1 MKNGTLKWLL
11 RVPGMRKIGIFALI
25 VLQTVYGAS
34 GVLYALLL
42 RSIVDAA
49 TGGDRSLFWRSAVF
63 TVVLLCGQIVLRYIV
78 VWLKELSKSS
88 LENAFKSRLLETL
101 LAKDHLSVS
110 AVHSGEWMNRFT
122 NDAAVVANNYVD
134 VLPDL
139 CAMLAKLVSALV
151 IVFFMET
158 GFALVLVAAGAALLL
173 FSTLFRKAMKKHHK
187 AVQEADGKVRIFLQ
201 ESLSQLFV
209 ARSYATESNLSESA
223 SGLMED
229 HKKARLKRNRFSNIA
244 NAGFGSAMS
253 AMYLLGIVWC
263 GYGILAGTS
272 SFGTLT
278 AVMHLVAQIQMPFA
292 NITGYL
298 PKYYAM
304 IASAERLKKAED
316 LPDGVEKA
324 LSSAEAGSLYENELQ
339 AIGFRDVSFSYPGAS
354 SDDVR
359 PVLSGFS
366 MQISKGET
374 VAFTGQSGCGKTT
387 ALKILSC
394 VLKPD
399 AGDRYYLDNNGITHK
414 LNGMHRRLF
423 AYVPQDNGLFSG
435 SIREIVS
442 YARPESASDEGRLR
456 KALEIACADEFVENL
471 DCGVDSLLGEQGSGL
486 SEGQMQRLAI
496 ARAVFSQRPILLLDE
511 ATSALDEKTEKQVLS
526 NLHGLEDRTVI
537 IVTHRPA
544 ALSYCDRVFRFSE
557 NGVQQA

>member
-1 MKNGTLKWLL
+1 
-11 RVPGMRKIGIFALI
+11 
-25 VLQTVYGAS
+25 
-34 GVLYALLL
+34 
-42 RSIVDAA
+42 
-49 TGGDRSLFWRSAVF
+49 
-63 TVVLLCGQIVLRYIV
+63 
-78 VWLKELSKSS
+78 
-88 LENAFKSRLLETL
+88 
-101 LAKDHLSVS
+101 
-110 AVHSGEWMNRFT
+110 MNRFT

-158 GFALVLVAAGAALLL
+158 GFALVLVGAGAALLL

-209 ARSYATESNLSESA
+209 ARSYATEDNLSASA

-278 AVMHLVAQIQMPFA
+278 AVMHLVSQIQMPFA

-304 IASAERLKKAED
+304 IASAERLQEAED

-339 AIGFRDVSFSYPGAS
+339 AFGFRNVSFSYPDAS

-366 MQISKGET
+366 MQIRKGET

-399 AGDRYYLDNNGITHK
+399 AGDRYYLDTNGITHK

-456 KALEIACADEFVENL
+456 KALEVACADEFVGNL
-471 DCGVDSLLGEQGSGL
+471 DSGVDSLLGEQGSGL

-511 ATSALDEKTEKQVLS
+511 ATSALDEKTETQVLS
-526 NLHGLEDRTVI
+526 NLHGLEERTVI

>member
-11 RVPGMRKIGIFALI
+11 RVPGKRKAGIGFLI

-49 TGGDRSLFWRSAVF
+49 TNGDSSLFWRSALF
-63 TVVLLCGQIVLRYIV
+63 TVVLLCAQIVLRYLV

-88 LENAFKSRLLETL
+88 LENAFKARLLDTL
-101 LAKDHLSVS
+101 LVKDHLSVS

-139 CAMLAKLVSALV
+139 CAMIAKLVSALV
-151 IVFFMET
+151 IVFVMEA
-158 GFALVLVAAGAALLL
+158 GFALVLLAAGAALLL

-201 ESLSQLFV
+201 ESLSQMFI
-209 ARSYATESNLSESA
+209 ARSYATESNLSDSA

-229 HKKARLKRNRFSNIA
+229 HKKARLRRNRFSNIA
-244 NAGFGSAMS
+244 NAGFGTAMS

-263 GYGILAGTS
+263 GYGILSGTS

-278 AVMHLVAQIQMPFA
+278 AVMHLVSQIQMPFA

-304 IASAERLKKAED
+304 IASAERLREAED
-316 LPDGVEKA
+316 LPDGVERA
-324 LSSAEAGSLYENELQ
+324 LSVTEAGYLYENELQ
-339 AIGFRDVSFSYPGAS
+339 ALGFSDVCFSYSGDSAADVHPALS
-354 SDDVR
+354 SV
-359 PVLSGFS
+359 S
-366 MQISKGET
+366 MQILKGQT

-399 AGDRYYLDNNGITHK
+399 SGDRYYLDSNEITHK

-423 AYVPQDNGLFSG
+423 AYVPQDNGLLCG

-442 YARPESASDEGRLR
+442 YAQPESASDEARLR
-456 KALEIACADEFVENL
+456 KALEVACADEFVGNL
-471 DCGVDSLLGEQGSGL
+471 DSGVDSLLGEQGSGL

-496 ARAVFSQRPILLLDE
+496 ARAVFSERPILLLDE
-511 ATSALDEKTEKQVLS
+511 ATSALDEKTEKNVLS
-526 NLHGLEDRTVI
+526 NLHGLKDRTVI

-544 ALSYCDRVFRFSE
+544 ALAYCDKVFRFSE
-557 NGVQQA
+557 NGVQQV